1 MGSGLVIAYTIIQ
14 RHKGHIK
21 VDSTVGKGSTFIVT
35 LPTNLH
41 KNRENAE

>member
-1 MGSGLVIAYTIIQ
+1 MGSGLVIVNTIIQ

-21 VDSTVGKGSTFIVT
+21 VESTVGKGSTFLVT

-41 KNRENAE
+41 ENREES